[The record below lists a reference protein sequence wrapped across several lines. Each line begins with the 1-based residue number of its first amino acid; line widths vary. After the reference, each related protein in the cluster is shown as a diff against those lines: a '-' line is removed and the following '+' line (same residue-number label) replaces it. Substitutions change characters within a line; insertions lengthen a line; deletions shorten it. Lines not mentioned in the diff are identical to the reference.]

1 MSVTTERILATIEDL
16 VALAP
21 RATGSPGGQAA
32 AAYVER
38 RFAEAGLQT
47 QILEVPSFAWRATE
61 CRLAIGDDTGD
72 DTDGETG
79 GRTDGETGD
88 GTGDIEIPCSPILHS
103 ALPAHDWTGEA
114 RHAVDARVVDI
125 GADRVRRHDVR
136 GAIVLFDLTFDMTL
150 AQTLPLTLFLH
161 DPGRRVLRR
170 DVLRSRNPYV
180 TSLSR
185 TMRDAAAAGAVAVI
199 GVLRD
204 YPDSLGY
211 HNEYY
216 RRTLFRLPGAWV
228 TRAGG
233 ARLRA
238 GLRRSPRATLT
249 LGITRSEVVSRTVM
263 GVLPGRDDTSPAG
276 SVPTANAHARGA
288 VGAVGAA
295 RALGT
300 AETPD
305 ASGIEATPGSRLG
318 APRRRGPAPR
328 GDAIMIQSHHDSAGA
343 GAVEDASGT
352 AEVIAL
358 AEHYA
363 AEAAAG
369 RRPAKTL
376 LFTTFDTHFTGY
388 QAHRAFAQQH
398 VLSPHAPWRIVLNAT
413 IEHIGLRAVEGRD
426 GGFENTGETEPR
438 GIFLNVNPAFTVR
451 VARAIRRH
459 RMSATS
465 ILGAGLLEFFASG
478 IPTDASFTFVSGVPT
493 VSLISGPLYLY
504 DDADTIERID
514 VPQLE
519 PVARFF
525 IDVIDDADRHRGSL
539 LGTLPSGLRRLLP
552 RGRW

>member
-1 MSVTTERILATIEDL
+1 MSVTTDRILATIEDL

-21 RATGSPGGQAA
+21 RATGTPGGAAA
-32 AAYVER
+32 AAYVED
-38 RFAEAGLQT
+38 RFARAGLET
-47 QILEVPSFAWRATE
+47 EVLEVPSFAWQATE
-61 CRLAIGDDTGD
+61 CRIVAA
-72 DTDGETG
+72 TDGADEV
-79 GRTDGETGD
+79 
-88 GTGDIEIPCSPILHS
+88 EIPSSPILHS

-114 RHAVDARVVDI
+114 RHLVDAPVVDI
-125 GADRVRRHDVR
+125 GSDRVRRHDVR

-150 AQTLPLTLFLH
+150 AHTLPLTLFLH

-180 TSLSR
+180 TSLAR
-185 TMRDAAAAGAVAVI
+185 TMRDAAAAGAVGVI

-228 TRAGG
+228 TRTGG

-238 GLRRSPRATLT
+238 RLRRSPRATLT
-249 LGITRSEVVSRTVM
+249 LGVAREEVVSRTVI
-263 GVLPGRDDTSPAG
+263 GVLPGREDTAPGPTRATSHTAPTG
-276 SVPTANAHARGA
+276 SA
-288 VGAVGAA
+288 
-295 RALGT
+295 
-300 AETPD
+300 
-305 ASGIEATPGSRLG
+305 RLG
-318 APRRRGPAPR
+318 DARR
-328 GDAIMIQSHHDSAGA
+328 GDAIMIQSHHDSVGA
-343 GAVEDASGT
+343 GAVEDASGA

-388 QAHRAFAQQH
+388 QAHREFARRH
-398 VLSPHAPWRIVLNAT
+398 VLSRDAPWRIVLNTT
-413 IEHIGLRAVEGRD
+413 IEHIGLRAVEGTD
-426 GGFENTGETEPR
+426 GGFANTGETEPR
-438 GIFLNVNPAFTVR
+438 GIFLNVNPAFT
-451 VARAIRRH
+451 ARIAGLLRRH
-459 RMSATS
+459 RMHATS
-465 ILGAGLLEFFASG
+465 ILGAGLLEFFAGG

-514 VPQLE
+514 VAQLE

-525 IDVIDDADRHRGSL
+525 IDVVNDADGRRGSL
-539 LGTLPSGLRRLLP
+539 LGTMPAGLRRLLP

>member
-1 MSVTTERILATIEDL
+1 MSLTTDRILATIEDL

-21 RATGSPGGQAA
+21 RATGTPGGAA
-32 AAYVER
+32 AAEYVEG
-38 RFAEAGLQT
+38 RFARAGLAT
-47 QILEVPSFAWRATE
+47 EVLEVPSFTWRATE
-61 CRLAIGDDTGD
+61 CRVTTGA
-72 DTDGETG
+72 
-79 GRTDGETGD
+79 D
-88 GTGDIEIPCSPILHS
+88 GTEELEVPSSPILHS
-103 ALPAHDWTGEA
+103 ALPAQDWTGEA
-114 RHAVDARVVDI
+114 RHLIDAPVVDI

-150 AQTLPLTLFLH
+150 AHTLPLTLFLH

-180 TSLSR
+180 TSLAR
-185 TMRDAAAAGAVAVI
+185 TMRDAAAAGAVGVI

-238 GLRRSPRATLT
+238 ALRRTRRATLT
-249 LGITRSEVVSRTVM
+249 LGVERSEVVSRTVI
-263 GVLPGRDDTSPAG
+263 GVLPGADGPDGVAHDRSG
-276 SVPTANAHARGA
+276 SS
-288 VGAVGAA
+288 
-295 RALGT
+295 RASRT
-300 AETPD
+300 
-305 ASGIEATPGSRLG
+305 GS
-318 APRRRGPAPR
+318 PR
-328 GDAIMIQSHHDSAGA
+328 GDAIMIQSHHDSAGD
-343 GAVEDASGT
+343 GAVEDASGA

-358 AEHYA
+358 AEHFA
-363 AEAAAG
+363 ALSRAG
-369 RRPAKTL
+369 RPPRKTL

-388 QAHRAFAQQH
+388 QAHREFARRH
-398 VLSPHAPWRIVLNAT
+398 VLAPDARWRIVLNAT
-413 IEHIGLRAVEGRD
+413 IEHIGLRAVEGSD

-438 GIFLNVNPAFTVR
+438 GIFLNVNPAFT
-451 VARAIRRH
+451 ARIAGLIRRH
-459 RMSATS
+459 RMHATS

-504 DDADTIERID
+504 DDADTIDRID
-514 VPQLE
+514 VAQLE

-525 IDVIDDADRHRGSL
+525 ADVVEDADRHRGAL
-539 LGTLPSGLRRLLP
+539 LGTMPAGLRRLLP

>member
-1 MSVTTERILATIEDL
+1 MSVTKERILATIEDL

-21 RATGSPGGQAA
+21 RATGSPGGAAA
-32 AAYVER
+32 AAYVED
-38 RFAEAGLQT
+38 RFARAGLDT
-47 QILEVPSFAWRATE
+47 EILEVPSFAWRATE
-61 CRLAIGDDTGD
+61 CGITV
-72 DTDGETG
+72 G
-79 GRTDGETGD
+79 GGAEV
-88 GTGDIEIPCSPILHS
+88 PCSPILHS
-103 ALPAHDWTGEA
+103 ALPAHDWAGSVRHVVEA
-114 RHAVDARVVDI
+114 PVVDI
-125 GADRVRRHDVR
+125 GSDRVRRHDVR

-150 AQTLPLTLFLH
+150 AHTLPITMFLH

-180 TSLSR
+180 TSLAR
-185 TMRDAAAAGAVAVI
+185 TMRDAAAAGAVGVI

-238 GLRRSPRATLT
+238 ELRRSSGATLT
-249 LGITRSEVVSRTVM
+249 LGVTREEVVSRTVI
-263 GVLPGRDDTSPAG
+263 GVLPGGDDASGRGAPGRSAGPAG
-276 SVPTANAHARGA
+276 SAGQRG
-288 VGAVGAA
+288 
-295 RALGT
+295 
-300 AETPD
+300 
-305 ASGIEATPGSRLG
+305 
-318 APRRRGPAPR
+318 RRGGAPR
-328 GDAIMIQSHHDSAGA
+328 GDAVMIQSHHDSVGA
-343 GAVEDASGT
+343 GAVEDASGA

-388 QAHRAFAQQH
+388 QAHREFARQH
-398 VLSPHAPWRIVLNAT
+398 VLSREAPWRIVLNAT
-413 IEHIGLRAVEGRD
+413 IEHIGLRAVEGPD
-426 GGFENTGETEPR
+426 GGFASTGETEPR
-438 GIFLNVNPAFTVR
+438 GIFLNVNPAFTTR
-451 VARAIRRH
+451 IAGLIRRH
-459 RMSATS
+459 RMHATS
-465 ILGAGLLEFFASG
+465 ILGAGLLEFFAGG

-514 VPQLE
+514 TAQLE

-525 IDVIDDADRHRGSL
+525 IDIVDDADRHRGSL